1 MKKYAVSSVGAQ
13 KSRSSSRLSALNP
26 MTLPLLHPPFQAPT
40 ALGVD
45 AHRLVV
51 DAAPNTKIDNLNLRY
66 RSTEE

>member
-1 MKKYAVSSVGAQ
+1 MKKYAVPGVGAQ

-26 MTLPLLHPPFQAPT
+26 MTLPSLHPPLQALI

-51 DAAPNTKIDNLNLRY
+51 DAAPNIKINN
-66 RSTEE
+66 